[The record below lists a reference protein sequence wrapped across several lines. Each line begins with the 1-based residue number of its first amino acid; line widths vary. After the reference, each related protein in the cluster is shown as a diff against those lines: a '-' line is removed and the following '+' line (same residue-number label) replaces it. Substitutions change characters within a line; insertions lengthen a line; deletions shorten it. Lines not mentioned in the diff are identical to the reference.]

1 MKHSFKSEG
10 AVGYGA
16 THQILRTKGLASIRR
31 RPLITPILQSPLD
44 RWKESL
50 ERKRVDPHRVDEV
63 YMVRKG

>member
-16 THQILRTKGLASIRR
+16 KHQILGTKGLASVGRC
-31 RPLITPILQSPLD
+31 PLITPILQSPLD
-44 RWKESL
+44 RWKKSL

-63 YMVRKG
+63 DMGRKG